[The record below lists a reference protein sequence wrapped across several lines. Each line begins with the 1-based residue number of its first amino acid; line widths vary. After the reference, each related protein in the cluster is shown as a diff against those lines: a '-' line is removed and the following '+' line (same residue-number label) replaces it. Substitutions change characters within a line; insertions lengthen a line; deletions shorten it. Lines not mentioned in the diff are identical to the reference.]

1 MKRRFCIIGTAL
13 LCAVFGVQGPA
24 VGAGMEGTA
33 TVASQDSAAE
43 SEWPAVASAPVTGT
57 AGGPRAATA
66 GAAGTAP
73 RHDYNGDGRSDMASW
88 YDYSQGQDT
97 IHTFTARA
105 DGGFASPAAGRTAS
119 KGTFSAERMKR
130 VTGDFNGDGIG
141 DVAAF
146 YGYDDG
152 TVSLLT
158 WLGRGDGTFSEHF
171 TSWSVEPKNWTFDA
185 ITAQAGDFNG
195 DGRDDIAAWYDYR
208 NGDDKLFTFLANSGG
223 GFAAP
228 VSSFARTEADG
239 WVVERMKLA
248 TGDFNGDGRDDL
260 GVLDSYIAGTVRLV
274 AFTGTPDGG
283 FAEPV
288 SGWQSTGWQFD
299 RVSVVSGDFDGDG
312 RDEFAT
318 WYDYADEHDALF
330 AFGLDATGGFAD
342 QRELFNAPKGYY
354 DRARMYL
361 VSGDYNGDGRD
372 DVGALYGYGGGT
384 VTALTFTARADG
396 TLVDALHSWS
406 STATD
411 YWTFARVATIERYNS
426 SLIACPTLFGH
437 GGYPSGDESWARD
450 KVREP
455 NHPRG
460 LADQKS
466 WGASGVE
473 ADLRLTKDGS
483 KAVMWHNSSSRGL
496 SGTKYDID
504 KMTWATGAEQLK
516 GRTIYD
522 DSPYAGETVYTFREW
537 LESARTLQMA
547 AFVELKKETAPL
559 LLHGEASALEAGWNE
574 IITPLK
580 ERATSQKIMIYTLSD
595 ELRPE
600 LEKRVRAAGLGTML
614 ENHPRW
620 IDDPDFLWQ
629 EPPPAASLQYAN
641 WQYKLNKFGSPVT
654 SVPVVTSWTSD
665 FATWV
670 RGKCR

>member
-1 MKRRFCIIGTAL
+1 
-13 LCAVFGVQGPA
+13 
-24 VGAGMEGTA
+24 MEQPA
-33 TVASQDSAAE
+33 TVRALNDSAADAD
-43 SEWPAVASAPVTGT
+43 WPAVSSASATGNDNAPRT
-57 AGGPRAATA
+57 VAGSAAS
-66 GAAGTAP
+66 TAP

-105 DGGFASPAAGRTAS
+105 DGGFAPPAEGWTTP
-119 KGTFSAERMKR
+119 KGNFWAEHMKR

-146 YGYDDG
+146 YGYDG
-152 TVSLLT
+152 GKVSLFT
-158 WLGRGDGTFSEHF
+158 WLGKGNGTFADYL
-171 TSWSVEPKNWTFDA
+171 TSWSVEPGNWTFDA

-195 DGRDDIAAWYDYR
+195 DGRDDIAAWYDYH
-208 NGDDKLFTFLANSGG
+208 NGDDKLFTFLADSDG
-223 GFAAP
+223 GFATP
-228 VSSFARTEADG
+228 FSSFARAEADK
-239 WVVERMKLA
+239 WQVERMKFA

-260 GVLDSYIAGTVRLV
+260 GVLDSYTAGTVRLM
-274 AFTGTPDGG
+274 AFTGRPDGG

-312 RDEFAT
+312 RDEFGT

-330 AFGLDATGGFAD
+330 AFGLDATGKFAG
-342 QRELFNAPKGYY
+342 QRELFNAPTGHY

-372 DVGALYGYGGGT
+372 DIGALYGYGGGT

-437 GGYPSGDESWARD
+437 GGYPTGDNSWARD

-455 NHPRG
+455 NHPKG

-473 ADLRLTKDGS
+473 ADLRLTKDGT
-483 KAVMWHNSSSRGL
+483 KAVMWHNNTSRGL

-522 DSPYAGETVYTFREW
+522 ASPYAGETVYTFREW
-537 LESARTLQMA
+537 LESARTQQMA

-559 LLHGEASALEAGWNE
+559 LLNGETSAREAGWNE
-574 IITPLK
+574 IIAPLK
-580 ERATSQKIMIYTLSD
+580 ERAASQKIMIYTLND

-600 LEKRVRAAGLGTML
+600 LQKRVRAAGLDAML

-620 IDDPDFLWQ
+620 IDDAEVGWE
-629 EPPPAASLQYAN
+629 EPPPAASRQFAY
-641 WQYKLNKFGSPVT
+641 WQYKLNRLGSPVD
-654 SVPVVTSWTSD
+654 SVPMVTSWTSD

-670 RGKCR
+670 QGKCR